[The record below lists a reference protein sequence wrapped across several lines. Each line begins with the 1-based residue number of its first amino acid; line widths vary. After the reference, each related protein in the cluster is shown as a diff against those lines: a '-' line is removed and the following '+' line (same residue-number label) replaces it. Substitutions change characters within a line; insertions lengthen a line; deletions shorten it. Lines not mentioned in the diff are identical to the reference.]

1 MDDLIDFGFGDDND
15 KQLEIE
21 GPEQLLAI
29 EDDPSANSKKK
40 KNRKYKEEKKQIA
53 NGEDLIDFNEPNMMD
68 DLLNF
73 GDNEDP
79 IQLDHDSD
87 DDV

>member
-1 MDDLIDFGFGDDND
+1 MDDLIDFGFGDNEN

-21 GPEQLLAI
+21 GPEKLLAI
-29 EDDPSANSKKK
+29 KDDPSGKSKKK
-40 KNRKYKEEKKQIA
+40 KRKEYKEEKKQVD

-87 DDV
+87 DEE